1 MHASIV
7 LRTKITIT
15 CFPHKVFPG
24 GPQLSRRLW
33 FLRAHRSRF
42 NPCRTM
48 PGTQV
53 RTMWRWWLSSPPFC
67 TGLVFSGQ
75 LSRRGRVGLEGEGE
89 LVFGAPR
96 VAVVAR
102 ARARNYGSRKRA
114 EVSQWWVAVVES
126 RPFQTLV
133 DIASTQG

>member
-7 LRTKITIT
+7 LRIKITIT
-15 CFPHKVFPG
+15 YFPHKIFLE
-24 GPQLSRRLW
+24 GPQLSRRPW

-75 LSRRGRVGLEGEGE
+75 LSRRGGVELEGEGRSWCS
-89 LVFGAPR
+89 VRRGSR
-96 VAVVAR
+96 VW
-102 ARARNYGSRKRA
+102 RNYRSRKRA

-133 DIASTQG
+133 DIASAQG